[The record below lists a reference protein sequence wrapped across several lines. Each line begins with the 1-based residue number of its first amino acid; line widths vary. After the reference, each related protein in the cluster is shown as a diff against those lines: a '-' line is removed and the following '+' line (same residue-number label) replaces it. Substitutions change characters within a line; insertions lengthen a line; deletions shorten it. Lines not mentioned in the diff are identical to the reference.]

1 MRLPKLKN
9 IKDFVVNHPLLN
21 RLEQWARSRSLPG
34 FFKVPIF
41 DVAVFLYHELRR
53 YDLITRAN
61 SIAYSF
67 FLSLFPALIALFT
80 TLPLLRNYLL
90 RHLPQGEDFNEIMQA
105 EIKRIMPGIA
115 GDRVFSFYNDLVNN
129 PRIVLQVLTFI
140 MAVFFA
146 SNGMMALMR
155 GFEKSYMRTFKK
167 RKGLRKRAIGILL
180 TFSVGFFLI
189 VSIVLIILGQFL
201 TGELANLM
209 PADRF
214 SGVLLTLIRWIAI
227 ILLYYLSIAIIYRY
241 GAPTRRRFKILT
253 PGAALATTLCI
264 LSSLIFS
271 FYVDNFSAYNT
282 LYGSI
287 GAIIVLMLWIQIN
300 SLFILIGFELN
311 ASIAV
316 NRDLKVEKPETE
328 EDL

>member
-1 MRLPKLKN
+1 MKLPKLKN
-9 IKDFVVNHPLLN
+9 IKDYVVNHPVLT
-21 RLEQWARSRSLPG
+21 RLEQWARSRSMPG

-41 DVAVFLYHELRR
+41 DVVVFLYHELRR

-61 SIAYSF
+61 SIAFSF

-80 TLPLLRNYLL
+80 TLPYLHDNLLRYL
-90 RHLPQGEDFNEIMQA
+90 PEGENFTEIMQV

-115 GDRVFSFYNDLVNN
+115 GDRLFSFYNDLVTN
-129 PRIVLQVLTFI
+129 PRLALQILTFV

-189 VSIVLIILGQFL
+189 VSIVLIILGQSL
-201 TGELANLM
+201 TKELANLLQVDQL
-209 PADRF
+209 P
-214 SGVLLTLIRWIAI
+214 GILLNLIRWIAI

-253 PGAALATTLCI
+253 PGSALATTLCI

-316 NRDLKVEKPETE
+316 NRDLKVEKPEME
-328 EDL
+328 VDL